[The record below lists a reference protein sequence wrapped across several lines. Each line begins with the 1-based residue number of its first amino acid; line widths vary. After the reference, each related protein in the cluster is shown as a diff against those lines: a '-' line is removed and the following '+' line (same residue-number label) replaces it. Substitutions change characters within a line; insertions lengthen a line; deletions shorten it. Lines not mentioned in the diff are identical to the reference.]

1 MIKFFRKVR
10 QNLLSENKFSKYLL
24 YAIGEIILV
33 VIGILI
39 ALQINIWNE
48 QRKDRIEEANI
59 LRDIKGS
66 ISTDIQQLKLRIEL
80 AQGDT
85 YSANIILNYIEKNI
99 PYNDSLNKH
108 CWVITTTKNKIFTP
122 QISAYKVLES
132 KGIDLISND
141 RLKKQILD
149 LYNID
154 YPTLEYEYENY
165 HQNIH
170 DYGRPIA
177 RSLFIAGKT
186 ETLEPID
193 YKSLYANVEF
203 INVLKLIISNDNTII
218 EMLKNL
224 IEKCKKIENAI
235 DAELKK

>member
-10 QNLLSENKFSKYLL
+10 QKLLSENKFSKYLL

-85 YSANIILNYIEKNI
+85 YSANIILEYIEK
-99 PYNDSLNKH
+99 
-108 CWVITTTKNKIFTP
+108 
-122 QISAYKVLES
+122 S
-132 KGIDLISND
+132 K
-141 RLKKQILD
+141 
-149 LYNID
+149 
-154 YPTLEYEYENY
+154 E
-165 HQNIH
+165 
-170 DYGRPIA
+170 
-177 RSLFIAGKT
+177 
-186 ETLEPID
+186 
-193 YKSLYANVEF
+193 
-203 INVLKLIISNDNTII
+203 
-218 EMLKNL
+218 
-224 IEKCKKIENAI
+224 
-235 DAELKK
+235 